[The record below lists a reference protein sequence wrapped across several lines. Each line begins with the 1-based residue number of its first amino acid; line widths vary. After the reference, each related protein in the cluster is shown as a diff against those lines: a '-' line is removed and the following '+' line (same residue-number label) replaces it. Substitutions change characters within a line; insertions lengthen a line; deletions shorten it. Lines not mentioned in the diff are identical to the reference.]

1 MPGWRCLAGSKRA
14 AAGATSSEGGDGGG
28 GGFGEAGVASPPFS
42 TSRCPLPSHAS
53 RVGRSRRGGPCRLRA
68 SVLAG
73 CAKLG
78 RSGRQREIGLKLC
91 TGS

>member
-42 TSRCPLPSHAS
+42 TSRCPLPSHACTPDHAS
-53 RVGRSRRGGPCRLRA
+53 AAAGVEGR
-68 SVLAG
+68 AG
-73 CAKLG
+73 FAPVFWPAVPN
-78 RSGRQREIGLKLC
+78 
-91 TGS
+91 